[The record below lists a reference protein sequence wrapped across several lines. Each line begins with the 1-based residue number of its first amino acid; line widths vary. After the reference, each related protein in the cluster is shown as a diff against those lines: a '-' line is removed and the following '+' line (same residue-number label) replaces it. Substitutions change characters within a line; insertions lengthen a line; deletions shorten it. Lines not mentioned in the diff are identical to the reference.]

1 MSLIRTLLKGSW
13 QPGQVP
19 AAPLRSLTEEGV
31 LLLDDQLHGS
41 VSYLS
46 YSRVGRPGPETRA
59 VMGAIVVT
67 RQRFV
72 VWAGR
77 QEYVDV
83 ATGHPIRDT
92 VTVPVDQLGQLCVSY
107 PADQFSLGRT
117 GTIEVRLR
125 TEKAAQFDVL
135 LNPSS

>member
-19 AAPLRSLTEEGV
+19 AAPLRSLTEEGI

-46 YSRVGRPGPETRA
+46 YSRVGRPGPDTRA

-92 VTVPVDQLGQLCVSY
+92 VTVTVDQPGLVCFSY
-107 PADQFSLGRT
+107 PAEHFSRGRT

-125 TEKAAQFDVL
+125 TDQAAKIDLL
-135 LNPSS
+135 LNP